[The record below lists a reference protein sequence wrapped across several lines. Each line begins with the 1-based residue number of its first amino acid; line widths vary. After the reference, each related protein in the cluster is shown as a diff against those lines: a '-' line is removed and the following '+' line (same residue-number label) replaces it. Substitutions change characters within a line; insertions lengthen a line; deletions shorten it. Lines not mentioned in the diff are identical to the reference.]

1 MPKREKPPST
11 YNQELLIEQHYNM
24 KYNISEITTA
34 LNIKQ
39 KKGIHDSVITVLLT
53 DSRKLSNPDETLFFA
68 LTTKTND
75 GHSFID
81 DLYTQGVRNFVVSS
95 KYIVNETHKDANFL
109 EVKCTLKAL
118 QILVAY
124 HRHKF
129 DIPVIGI
136 TGSNGKTIVKEW
148 LYQLLHYDYNIVR
161 SPRSYNSQTG
171 VPLSVWQLDD
181 TSTLGIFE
189 AGISMPD
196 EMEYLEPIIHP
207 TIGVFTKLGEAHQEN
222 FSSMQQKCK
231 EKLELFINSEV
242 IIYNGDNPIISR
254 CVEDMALS
262 HKTFT
267 WSRVN
272 RESPLFISNIKSLED
287 KTIIKYSF
295 LGFDTDLEI
304 PFIDGASI
312 ENTISSLAT
321 LLYMRVLPEEIKVRM
336 RTLERVAMRL
346 DVRTGKNDCILIND
360 SYNSDFNSIKIALEF
375 QNQRKMDKP
384 LKKTLILS
392 DVFQSG
398 LLPKTLYKKVA
409 EVVEQNNV
417 DKIIGIG
424 HDISQFSSVFS
435 MEKQFFSTTDDFI
448 KSQVWKQFKNELIL
462 VKGARSFHFERII
475 ALLEKRIH
483 ETVLEVDLDAL
494 VNNFNLY
501 KSKIG
506 RDAKLISMVKAN
518 GYGAGAVEI
527 AKTLQYHRCGYL
539 AVAVASEGVT
549 LREAGI
555 TTPIIVLNPE
565 VNGFEELFSSGLEPE
580 IYNFRILDSFMKDA
594 KRLGVTDYPI
604 HIKLDTGMHRLGFVR
619 DEIPQLIDI
628 LKKQKS
634 LRVESVFSHLAA
646 SESWVFD
653 KYTAKQVDTFEELS
667 TQIGQHFNYKIHRH
681 ILNSAGIERFPNNQF
696 DMVRLGI
703 GLYGVSSTGIN
714 GLQNVCTLKTTILQI
729 KTLKSND
736 SVGYGRKEMLDHDA
750 RVATIR
756 IGYAD
761 GLSRQFGNRK
771 GKVLINGKYAPIVGS
786 VCMDLCM
793 VDVTDIDAKEGDEV
807 IVFGTDLSVVELAE
821 SIGTIPYEILTSVS
835 PRVKRV
841 YVKQ

>member
-1 MPKREKPPST
+1 
-11 YNQELLIEQHYNM
+11 M
-24 KYNISEITTA
+24 KYNISEIIAA
-34 LNIKQ
+34 LGIKQ
-39 KKGIHDSVITVLLT
+39 KKTTHDSVITILLT
-53 DSRKLSNPDETLFFA
+53 DSRKISNPEQTLFFA

-75 GHSFID
+75 GHNFIN
-81 DLYTQGVRNFVVSS
+81 DLYLQGVRNFVVSTN
-95 KYIVNETHKDANFL
+95 YIISDTHTEANFL
-109 EVKCTLKAL
+109 VVKTPLAAL
-118 QILVAY
+118 QKLVAY
-124 HRHKF
+124 HRRKF

-136 TGSNGKTIVKEW
+136 TGSNGKTVVKEW

-171 VPLSVWQLDD
+171 VPLSVCQLDD
-181 TSTLGIFE
+181 TATLGIFE

-196 EMEYLEPIIHP
+196 EMEYLEPVIYP

-222 FSSMQQKCK
+222 FASMQQKCT

-242 IIYNGDNPIISR
+242 IIYNEDNPIISR
-254 CVEDMALS
+254 CVENMALS

-267 WSRVN
+267 WSRQN
-272 RESPLFISNIKSLED
+272 RESPLYISNIQSTDD

-295 LGFDTDLEI
+295 LGYETDLEI

-312 ENTISSLAT
+312 ENAISSLAT
-321 LLYMRVLPEEIKVRM
+321 LLYMRVLPEDIKERM
-336 RTLERVAMRL
+336 ITLEPVAMRL
-346 DVRTGKNDCILIND
+346 DVRTGKNGCILIND
-360 SYNSDFNSIKIALEF
+360 TYNSDFNSIKIALEF

-398 LLPKTLYKKVA
+398 LLPKTLYRKVS
-409 EVVEQNNV
+409 EVVEQNSI
-417 DKIIGIG
+417 DRIIGIG
-424 HDISQFSSVFS
+424 SDISQYSSVFN
-435 MEKQFFSTTDDFI
+435 MEKQFFNTTDDFI
-448 KSQVWKQFKNELIL
+448 KSQIWKQFKDELIL
-462 VKGARSFHFERII
+462 VKGARSFHFEKII

-494 VNNFNLY
+494 VHNFNLY
-501 KSKIG
+501 KSKID
-506 RDAKLISMVKAN
+506 RNVKLIAMVKAN

-527 AKTLQYHRCGYL
+527 AKTLQYYRCGYL

-549 LREAGI
+549 LRDAGI
-555 TTPIIVLNPE
+555 AIPIIVLNPE
-565 VNGFEELFSSGLEPE
+565 VNGFEELFNAGLEPE
-580 IYNFRILDSFMKDA
+580 IYNFRILDSFIKDA

-604 HIKLDTGMHRLGFVR
+604 HVKLDTGMHRLGFVQS
-619 DEIPQLIDI
+619 EIPKLIDI
-628 LKKQKS
+628 LQKQKS
-634 LRVESVFSHLAA
+634 LRIESIFTRLAA

-653 KYTAKQVDTFEELS
+653 EYTAKQVETFEELS
-667 TQIGQHFNYKIHRH
+667 TQIEEQFNYKIYRH
-681 ILNSAGIERFPNNQF
+681 VLNSAGIERFPNSQH

-703 GLYGVSSTGIN
+703 GLYGISASGIN

-750 RVATIR
+750 RIATIR

-761 GLSRQFGNRK
+761 GLSRQFGNRV
-771 GKVLINGKYAPIVGS
+771 GKVLINGAYAPIIGN

-793 VDVTDIDAKEGDEV
+793 VDVTNVKAKEGDEV
-807 IVFGTDLSVVELAE
+807 IIFGKDLSVVELAE
-821 SIGTIPYEILTSVS
+821 SISTIPYEILTSVS
-835 PRVKRV
+835 PRVKRI